1 MSFPRATCYSTD
13 TVAIP
18 TLGGIDRLNNKTK
31 KTYDRVGR
39 LQLIGADH
47 IYSATRCSAMK
58 ISRLLR
64 RENTLHMQSKH
75 TNTAYAAFTVLGSN
89 RTVASLY
96 INKSI
101 AKVVVGRLL
110 QLIVGIYNIHNIS
123 CTIRE
128 TYIIESNTLIY
139 RSERHMFVDKECRQ
153 TFGFI
158 AKPGGERPHEWMK
171 VIIKPYGCAAVCWGT
186 TVRTTHKPPS
196 PHTNNTHWVCFEI
209 ECATQSTNSFGL
221 NYLQLWI
228 SFV

>member
-1 MSFPRATCYSTD
+1 
-13 TVAIP
+13 
-18 TLGGIDRLNNKTK
+18 
-31 KTYDRVGR
+31 
-39 LQLIGADH
+39 
-47 IYSATRCSAMK
+47 MK

-101 AKVVVGRLL
+101 AKVVVGGLLL

-139 RSERHMFVDKECRQ
+139 RSERHVFVDKECRQ

-171 VIIKPYGCAAVCWGT
+171 VIIKPYGCCSLLGNHRAPPT
-186 TVRTTHKPPS
+186 NHPTRTQTTHIGFASK
-196 PHTNNTHWVCFEI
+196 
-209 ECATQSTNSFGL
+209 
-221 NYLQLWI
+221 
-228 SFV
+228 